1 MNSIFK
7 NRLIKVYELKE
18 AVPDFETASFFYLRL
33 EIDFLEP

>member
-18 AVPDFETASFFYLRL
+18 AVPDFETASFFT
-33 EIDFLEP
+33 